1 MGTRI
6 SQLQPKEANLSNTDL
21 LMISESTTDGYATKS
36 ITGAE
41 IIASAQEGV
50 QPTLESGT
58 NIKTLEGQSLLGS
71 GDIDLTKS
79 DVGLANVDNTSDANK
94 PISTATQTAL
104 NGKQATLVSG
114 TNIKTVNGSS
124 LIGSGDLT
132 VSGGVTLVAKKT
144 QITNVGLATNVM
156 IASEDISAHVSASS
170 MLQITAF
177 FKKTAGGASATFLRL
192 YVNNSATLT
201 GATLIASF
209 LRVTTAGT
217 QTDNIL
223 NLYNDGTNFVVP
235 ATGTELTTRYN
246 SYTGSVIAI
255 PSPCFLIWGAQVPNG
270 DTAILYNS
278 NVIKYA

>member
-41 IIASAQEGV
+41 IIASARQGM
-50 QPTLESGT
+50 QRTLE
-58 NIKTLEGQSLLGS
+58 
-71 GDIDLTKS
+71 
-79 DVGLANVDNTSDANK
+79 
-94 PISTATQTAL
+94 
-104 NGKQATLVSG
+104 SG

-124 LIGSGDLT
+124 LLGSGDLS
-132 VSGGVTLVAKKT
+132 VAGGVTLVAKKT
-144 QITNVGLATNVM
+144 QITNVGLGTNVM

-177 FKKTAGGASATFLRL
+177 FKKTAGGSSATFNRL

-201 GATLIASF
+201 GATLIATWAR
-209 LRVTTAGT
+209 LTTAGT
-217 QTDNIL
+217 TTGTQNDNIL
-223 NLYNDGTNFVVP
+223 NLYNDGTNFIVP
-235 ATGTELTTRYN
+235 ATGTELNTRYN
-246 SYTGSVIAI
+246 TYTGSVIAI

-270 DTAILYNS
+270 DTMVMYNS

>member
-1 MGTRI
+1 MEKKI
-6 SQLQPKEANLSNTDL
+6 SQLTAKGANLASTDL
-21 LMISESTTDGYATKS
+21 LEISEVTADGYVSKHV
-36 ITGAE
+36 TGSE
-41 IIASAQEGV
+41 VIASAQIGMQTE
-50 QPTLESGT
+50 LISGT

-71 GDIDLTKS
+71 GNIDLTKS
-79 DVGLANVDNTSDANK
+79 DVGLSNVDNTSDANK

-124 LIGSGDLT
+124 LVGSGDLT
-132 VSGGVTLVAKKT
+132 VSGGITLVAKKT

-156 IASEDISAHVSASS
+156 IASEDISAHVSSAS

-177 FKKTAGGASATFLRL
+177 FKKTAGGSSATYLRL

-246 SYTGSVIAI
+246 AYTGSVIAI
-255 PSPCFLIWGAQVPNG
+255 PSPCFLVWGAQVPNG
-270 DTAILYNS
+270 DTAIMYNS
-278 NVIKYA
+278 NVVKYA